1 MTRHSV
7 YIWRRYPTYVPH
19 SDRRPTPSAGGACQ
33 TGGEEAVRHGCEYG
47 GEITAGFVCTTAE
60 EEATGLPMHAM
71 LTPPAAISTLYG
83 EGNRLPD
90 GIRYILNTE
99 TSFPHTDRFG
109 IRHPAAVLRWDDRV
123 WLTEFVEMLVFISDH
138 LGQPADAIVLHPGKA
153 HGMTF
158 SAMARAMR
166 YIRDAYANACTRMPA
181 VLMQNGYP
189 LADTVGKRYPGLLAH
204 HAGAGAGM
212 LRYLRCAPRPLRPR
226 HRRPPCKSSPLH
238 IPCAHPC
245 RRPEGLLFAARG

>member
-1 MTRHSV
+1 MHKAMVGSHNTIAQAEKARRQEHRTDPQLFSPRMTRHSV

-138 LGQPADAIVLHPGKA
+138 LGQPADAIVLHPERR
-153 HGMTF
+153 
-158 SAMARAMR
+158 MA
-166 YIRDAYANACTRMPA
+166 
-181 VLMQNGYP
+181 
-189 LADTVGKRYPGLLAH
+189 
-204 HAGAGAGM
+204 
-212 LRYLRCAPRPLRPR
+212 
-226 HRRPPCKSSPLH
+226 
-238 IPCAHPC
+238 
-245 RRPEGLLFAARG
+245 